1 MIVVV
6 MLEVDVVVILPGIVK
21 TALLRCMDDEVIG

>member
-6 MLEVDVVVILPGIVK
+6 MLEVVVILPGIVK
-21 TALLRCMDDEVIG
+21 TALLRCIDDEVIG